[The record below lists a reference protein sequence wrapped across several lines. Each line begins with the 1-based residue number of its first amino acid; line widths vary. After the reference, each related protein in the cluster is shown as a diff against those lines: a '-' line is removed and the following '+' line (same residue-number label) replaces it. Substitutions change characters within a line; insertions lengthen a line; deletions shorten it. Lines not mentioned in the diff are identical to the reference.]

1 MISKLNIQPTIRLLT
16 LPTRIGSG
24 PENSSNTNIW
34 FQTHPL
40 LARLRI
46 LCPSLGRFREIMADA
61 VCKLCDWLF
70 NEAMEEYGTQ
80 VIHTSRREVHRSL
93 CISSPRLSI
102 FVIFY
107 FCLFFLLLLLPLQNS
122 GVDQL
127 TDSWMVTLLFYV
139 SPRLSSCCE
148 EGHGCTLIC
157 LQNTE
162 KKGALQNVTSIS
174 WFINV
179 RDLEGGDKG
188 RLTGS
193 ACK

>member
-46 LCPSLGRFREIMADA
+46 LCPSLGRFRGIMADA

-70 NEAMEEYGTQ
+70 NGAMEEYGTQ
-80 VIHTSRREVHRSL
+80 VIHTSRREVHRSR
-93 CISSPRLSI
+93 CISSPRFSI
-102 FVIFY
+102 FVIV
-107 FCLFFLLLLLPLQNS
+107 CLHLFWLPLQKS
-122 GVDQL
+122 RVDQL

-139 SPRLSSCCE
+139 SPSLSSCCE

-157 LQNTE
+157 VQNTE
-162 KKGALQNVTSIS
+162 KREARRDATSIS

-179 RDLEGGDKG
+179 RDLEGRDKC

>member
-16 LPTRIGSG
+16 LPTKIGSG

-46 LCPSLGRFREIMADA
+46 LCPSLGRFRGIMADA

-70 NEAMEEYGTQ
+70 NGAMEEYGTQ
-80 VIHTSRREVHRSL
+80 VIHTSRREVHRSR
-93 CISSPRLSI
+93 CISSPCFSI
-102 FVIFY
+102 FVIFSL
-107 FCLFFLLLLLPLQNS
+107 CLFLLPLQKS

-139 SPRLSSCCE
+139 SPSLSSCCE
-148 EGHGCTLIC
+148 EGHGYTLIC
-157 LQNTE
+157 VQNTE
-162 KKGALQNVTSIS
+162 KRDARRDATSIS

-179 RDLEGGDKG
+179 RDLEGRDKC

>member
-70 NEAMEEYGTQ
+70 NGAMDEYGTQ
-80 VIHTSRREVHRSL
+80 VIHNSRREVHRSR
-93 CISSPRLSI
+93 CISSRFSI
-102 FVIFY
+102 FVIVSLR
-107 FCLFFLLLLLPLQNS
+107 LFFASSPKVK
-122 GVDQL
+122 GRPAE
-127 TDSWMVTLLFYV
+127 WLLFCSMYLPAWVHVV
-139 SPRLSSCCE
+139 SRVMDALWSVSRTQRRERHGEMRHPLVGSSM
-148 EGHGCTLIC
+148 
-157 LQNTE
+157 
-162 KKGALQNVTSIS
+162 
-174 WFINV
+174 
-179 RDLEGGDKG
+179 
-188 RLTGS
+188 
-193 ACK
+193 